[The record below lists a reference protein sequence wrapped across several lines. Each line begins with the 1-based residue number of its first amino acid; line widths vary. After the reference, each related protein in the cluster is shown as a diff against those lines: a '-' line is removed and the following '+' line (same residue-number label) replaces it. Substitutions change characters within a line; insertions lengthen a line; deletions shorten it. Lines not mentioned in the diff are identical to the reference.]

1 MGLNFTAQAME
12 KKFNETLAKYH
23 MLSENDSVIAA
34 VSGGADSVCMLYLLL
49 QAGVKPVVI
58 HVHHMIRGGEADR
71 DAQFVS
77 ALSARLGLK
86 CEVVYK
92 DVPSL
97 AASEGLSL
105 EQAARELRYEA
116 LFQSAQRLNIKKI
129 AVAHN
134 LNDQAETMLLRLIR
148 GSGLAGLGGMLPVRA
163 DGIIRPL
170 LGFTRSEIEGYCAEK
185 DISYI
190 QDSTNA
196 SEEYSRNYVRAR
208 VIPVM
213 EQLNPALCQT
223 LANSARLMARDEEY
237 LSLRAKKEYKRL
249 AGPFKKGVALQ
260 AGELA
265 KLDKAI
271 AARVVRLAVEE
282 TCGLKDITAGQIES
296 VLDLIN
302 AGTGK
307 WVSLKR
313 GAGAQKSYGQIIFAE
328 REEQTEDFAF
338 PFEFGIFRAGSITI
352 TVSAAE
358 KFEGRTAA
366 EEYFDL
372 SKVPQDAVIRN
383 RRPGDVIFPLGA
395 PGVKKLKDYFIDK
408 KVPRWRRER
417 LVLLASGQEILA
429 VVGMTVSE
437 KIAVG
442 KDTANIAVIRTEDKD
457 A

>member
-1 MGLNFTAQAME
+1 MNFTAQAME
-12 KKFNETLAKYH
+12 KRFKETLTNYH

-34 VSGGADSVCMLYLLL
+34 VSGGADSVCMLYLLI
-49 QAGVKPVVI
+49 QAGYAPVVI
-58 HVHHMIRGGEADR
+58 HVHHMIRGSEADR
-71 DAQFVS
+71 DARFVS
-77 ALSARLGLK
+77 SLATRLGLK
-86 CEVVYK
+86 CEVVYR

-97 AASEGLSL
+97 AESEGFSL

-134 LNDQAETMLLRLIR
+134 LNDQAETVLLRLIR
-148 GSGLAGLGGMLPVRA
+148 GSGLAGLGGMLPVRP

-170 LGFTRSEIEGYCAEK
+170 LGFTRGEIEEYCAFRG
-185 DISYI
+185 ISYI

-196 SEEYSRNYVRAR
+196 SEEYSRNYVRAKL
-208 VIPVM
+208 IPMM

-223 LANSARLMARDEEY
+223 LANSARIMARDEEY
-237 LSLRAKKEYKRL
+237 LSLQAAKEYKKLSR
-249 AGPFKKGVALQ
+249 PFNKGIALQ
-260 AGELA
+260 NEELG

-313 GAGAQKSYGQIIFAE
+313 GVSAQKSYAQIIFGE
-328 REEQTEDFAF
+328 PEQTEDFAF
-338 PFEFGIFRAGSITI
+338 PLEFGIFKAGSITI
-352 TVSAAE
+352 TVSKAS
-358 KFEGRTAA
+358 KFEARSAG

-372 SKVPQDAVIRN
+372 SKVPHGTVIRN

>member
-170 LGFTRSEIEGYCAEK
+170 LGFARSEIEGYCAEK

-196 SEEYSRNYVRAR
+196 SEEYSRNYVRAK

-223 LANSARLMARDEEY
+223 LSNSARLMARDEEY
-237 LSLRAKKEYKRL
+237 LSLRAKKEYKRF
-249 AGPFKKGVALQ
+249 AGPFKKGVAL
-260 AGELA
+260 AG
-265 KLDKAI
+265 
-271 AARVVRLAVEE
+271 R
-282 TCGLKDITAGQIES
+282 
-296 VLDLIN
+296 
-302 AGTGK
+302 
-307 WVSLKR
+307 
-313 GAGAQKSYGQIIFAE
+313 
-328 REEQTEDFAF
+328 
-338 PFEFGIFRAGSITI
+338 
-352 TVSAAE
+352 
-358 KFEGRTAA
+358 
-366 EEYFDL
+366 
-372 SKVPQDAVIRN
+372 
-383 RRPGDVIFPLGA
+383 
-395 PGVKKLKDYFIDK
+395 
-408 KVPRWRRER
+408 
-417 LVLLASGQEILA
+417 
-429 VVGMTVSE
+429 
-437 KIAVG
+437 
-442 KDTANIAVIRTEDKD
+442 
-457 A
+457 